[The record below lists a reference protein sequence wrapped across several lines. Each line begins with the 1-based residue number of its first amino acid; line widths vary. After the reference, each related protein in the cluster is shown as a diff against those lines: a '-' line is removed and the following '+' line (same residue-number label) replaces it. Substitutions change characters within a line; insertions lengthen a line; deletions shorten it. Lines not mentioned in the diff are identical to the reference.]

1 MHSQEGQGTE
11 QPPRPERVVSQEIAA
26 EAAVWIARLHGPD
39 RSTRMERACLAWQAR
54 SPAHRLAFERCTDL
68 WMDAAGLNRSSVAS
82 PSASRGQEDWQR
94 AGQFQ
99 PRHWAVALATAL
111 LVGVLWLQPW
121 RDADTYAT
129 AVGEQRL
136 VVLKDGTRM
145 SLNTATTVRVE
156 LDNAE
161 RTVSVEVGEALF
173 EVAKDA
179 SRPFVV
185 RAAETDLTAT
195 GTAFVVRMA
204 PNGKGVADA
213 LSVTL
218 IEGQVVVR
226 DAARGAIGAVLMPP
240 VVMAAGERMRLR
252 WPDGVAAPG
261 PAKQVDRP
269 RMDQLL
275 AWKRGEAVFDD
286 VSLPEAV
293 AEMNRYSPTP
303 IQLAESDALGGLRV
317 SGLFRTGDNA
327 SFARAMAALHG
338 LAVREHANR
347 LELVAK

>member
-1 MHSQEGQGTE
+1 MRAQEGPGTE
-11 QPPRPERVVSQEIAA
+11 QPPRPEPVVSQEIAA

-39 RSTRMERACLAWQAR
+39 RSTRMDRACQAWQAR
-54 SPAHRLAFERCTDL
+54 SPANRLAFERCTDL

-82 PSASRGQEDWQR
+82 PSASRAQEDWQR

-99 PRHWAVALATAL
+99 PRHWAVALTTAL

-121 RDADTYAT
+121 RDVDTYAT

-145 SLNTATTVRVE
+145 SLNTATKVRVE
-156 LDNAE
+156 FGTAQ
-161 RTVSVEVGEALF
+161 RTVNVQGGEALF
-173 EVAKDA
+173 EVAKDT

-185 RAAETDLTAT
+185 RAAGTEVTAT

-204 PNGKGVADA
+204 PDGKGVGDA

-226 DAARGAIGAVLMPP
+226 DAAGGATGALLRPP
-240 VVMAAGERMRLR
+240 VVMAAGERMRLHR
-252 WPDGVAAPG
+252 QDGVAAPG
-261 PAKQVDRP
+261 TATQVDRP

-275 AWKRGEAVFDD
+275 AWKRGEAVFDN

-293 AEMNRYSPTP
+293 AEMNRYSPMP
-303 IQLAESDALGGLRV
+303 ITLAGSDAPSGLRV

-338 LAVREHANR
+338 LVVRAHANR
-347 LELVAK
+347 LELAPK